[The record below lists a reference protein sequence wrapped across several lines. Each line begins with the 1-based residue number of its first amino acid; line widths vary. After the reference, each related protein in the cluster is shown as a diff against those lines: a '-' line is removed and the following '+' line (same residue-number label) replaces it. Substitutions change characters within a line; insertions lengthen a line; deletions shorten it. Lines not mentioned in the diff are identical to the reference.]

1 MAAERILV
9 VDDEPDICSLV
20 SEILSDEGY
29 KVSIAENAKS
39 ACEQISNRQ
48 YDLVL
53 LDIWMPD
60 QDGITLLK
68 EWKENQKV
76 DCPIIMMSGHGT
88 VETAVEATRLGAFG
102 FIEKPLTT
110 AKLISTARKALDAH
124 PHKESSR
131 EDKGTDWLVP
141 VGSSPVVEELIA
153 NCKRCA
159 KQNASILLQ
168 GEEGSGRGNLA
179 HYIHQL
185 SERSNRPLLVVSYKR
200 FNELD
205 GSDIAWAAVKSELIE
220 NIRKNQAGAIYLEN
234 FNAINE
240 PIQQRLVDLLQQL
253 QDADVFQRFDVRLT
267 VGITS
272 EVSKKVLSLFQI
284 GFGML
289 RIELPP
295 LREHKEDIPDLINHF
310 IDYFCSN
317 ENYPYRKCSIAAQ
330 NAFLHHHWP
339 GNLTELKGVLQQLLI
354 IGGEQEIELKE
365 VQQLLQSQQ
374 EPGINAGGGLDSL
387 FNLPLREA
395 REAFEKHYLVRQ
407 LEKVDGSVTRLA
419 EVVSMERT
427 NLYRKLRAL
436 GINSKQ

>member
-1 MAAERILV
+1 MPAEKILV
-9 VDDEPDICSLV
+9 VDDEPDICTLV

-29 KVSIAENAKS
+29 KVAVAKNAKS
-39 ACEQISNRQ
+39 ACEKVENTE

-68 EWKENQKV
+68 EWKENHKV

-124 PHKESSR
+124 PQKEQVL
-131 EDKGTDWLVP
+131 EDKGSDWLMP
-141 VGSSPVVEELIA
+141 VGSSDLIEELIT
-153 NCKRCA
+153 NSKRCA
-159 KQNASILLQ
+159 KQNASILIQ
-168 GEEGSGRGNLA
+168 GEEGSGRTKLA
-179 HYIHQL
+179 YYIHQL
-185 SERSNRPLLVVSYKR
+185 SERSKRPLLMISCKR

-205 GSDIAWAAVKSELIE
+205 GSDIGWASIKSELIE
-220 NIRKNQAGAIYLEN
+220 SIRKNQSGAIYLEN
-234 FNAINE
+234 FNAIKE

-253 QDADVFQRFDVRLT
+253 QDANVFQRFDVRLT
-267 VGITS
+267 VGVSS
-272 EVSKKVLSLFQI
+272 EVSKKVRSLFHI

-295 LREHKEDIPDLINHF
+295 LRDHKEDIPDLINHF

-365 VQQLLQSQQ
+365 VQQILQSQQ
-374 EPGINAGGGLDSL
+374 EPENKASAGLDNL

-395 REAFEKHYLVRQ
+395 REAFEKHYLIRQ

-419 EVVSMERT
+419 EVVGMERT

>member
-1 MAAERILV
+1 M
-9 VDDEPDICSLV
+9 
-20 SEILSDEGY
+20 
-29 KVSIAENAKS
+29 
-39 ACEQISNRQ
+39 
-48 YDLVL
+48 
-53 LDIWMPD
+53 
-60 QDGITLLK
+60 
-68 EWKENQKV
+68 
-76 DCPIIMMSGHGT
+76 
-88 VETAVEATRLGAFG
+88 
-102 FIEKPLTT
+102 
-110 AKLISTARKALDAH
+110 
-124 PHKESSR
+124 
-131 EDKGTDWLVP
+131 P
-141 VGSSPVVEELIA
+141 VGSSPVVEELIS

-168 GEEGSGRGNLA
+168 GEEGSGRGSLA

-185 SERSNRPLLVVSYKR
+185 SERSNQPLLVISYKR
-200 FNELD
+200 FNDLD
-205 GSDIAWAAVKSELIE
+205 GSYIAWAAIKSELIE
-220 NIRKNQAGAIYLEN
+220 SIRKNQAGAIYLEN
-234 FNAINE
+234 FNAIND

-253 QDADVFQRFDVRLT
+253 HDADVFQRFNVRLT
-267 VGITS
+267 VGIS
-272 EVSKKVLSLFQI
+272 DQASKKVLSLFQI

-289 RIELPP
+289 RIDLPP

-330 NAFLHHHWP
+330 NAFLYHHWP

-374 EPGINAGGGLDSL
+374 EPGINTSGGLDSL

-419 EVVSMERT
+419 EVVGMERT

>member
-1 MAAERILV
+1 MTAERILV

-29 KVSIAENAKS
+29 KVSAAGNAKS
-39 ACEQISNRQ
+39 ACEQIAKTQ

-68 EWKENQKV
+68 EWKEGHTV
-76 DCPIIMMSGHGT
+76 GCTVIMMSGHGT

-102 FIEKPLTT
+102 FIEKPLTM
-110 AKLISTARKALDAH
+110 AKLISTTRKALEAH
-124 PHKESSR
+124 PQKEVLR
-131 EDKGTDWLVP
+131 EDKAGNWLIP
-141 VGSSPVVEELIA
+141 VGSSQVVEELIA
-153 NCKRCA
+153 SSKRCA
-159 KQNASILLQ
+159 RQNTPILLQ

-185 SERSNRPLLVVSYKR
+185 SERSKQPLLTVSNKR

-205 GSDIAWAAVKSELIE
+205 GSDIAWAALKSELIE
-220 NIRKNQAGAIYLEN
+220 SIRKNQTGAIYLQN

-253 QDADVFQRFDVRLT
+253 QDANVFQRFDVRLT

-272 EVSKKVLSLFQI
+272 QVSKKVLNLFQVS
-284 GFGML
+284 FGML
-289 RIELPP
+289 WIQLPP
-295 LREHKEDIPDLINHF
+295 LREHKEYIPDLINYF
-310 IDYFCSN
+310 IYYFCSN

-330 NAFLHHHWP
+330 NSFLHHQWP

-354 IGGEQEIELKE
+354 IGGEQEIELQE
-365 VQQLLQSQQ
+365 VQQLLQPQQ
-374 EPGINAGGGLDSL
+374 AADLNTSIGLDAL
-387 FNLPLREA
+387 FSLPLREA
-395 REAFEKHYLVRQ
+395 REAFEKQYLVRQ
-407 LEKVDGSVTRLA
+407 LEKVEGSVTRLA
-419 EVVSMERT
+419 EVVGMERT

-436 GINSKQ
+436 GIN

>member
-1 MAAERILV
+1 MTAERILV

-29 KVSIAENAKS
+29 KVSAAGNAKS
-39 ACEQISNRQ
+39 ACEQIAKTQ

-68 EWKENQKV
+68 EWKEGHTV
-76 DCPIIMMSGHGT
+76 GCPVIMMSGHGT

-102 FIEKPLTT
+102 FIEKQLTM
-110 AKLISTARKALDAH
+110 AKLISTTRKALEAH
-124 PHKESSR
+124 PQKEVLR
-131 EDKGTDWLVP
+131 EDKAGNWLIP
-141 VGSSPVVEELIA
+141 VGSSQVVEELIA
-153 NCKRCA
+153 SSKRCA
-159 KQNASILLQ
+159 RQNTPILLQ

-185 SERSNRPLLVVSYKR
+185 SERSKQPLLTVSHKR

-205 GSDIAWAAVKSELIE
+205 GSDIAWAALKSELIE
-220 NIRKNQAGAIYLEN
+220 SIRKNQTGAIYLQN

-253 QDADVFQRFDVRLT
+253 QDANVFQRFDVRLT

-272 EVSKKVLSLFQI
+272 QVSKKVLNLFQVS
-284 GFGML
+284 FGML
-289 RIELPP
+289 RIQLPP
-295 LREHKEDIPDLINHF
+295 LREHKEDIPDLINYF

-330 NAFLHHHWP
+330 NAFLHHQWP

-354 IGGEQEIELKE
+354 IGGEQEIELQE
-365 VQQLLQSQQ
+365 VQQLLQPQQ
-374 EPGINAGGGLDSL
+374 AADLNTSIGLDAL
-387 FNLPLREA
+387 FSLPLREA
-395 REAFEKHYLVRQ
+395 REAFEKQYLVRQ
-407 LEKVDGSVTRLA
+407 LEKVEGSVTRLA
-419 EVVSMERT
+419 EVVGMERT